1 MTTNPV
7 GPIAPVSRRAIA
19 CAIDLAISAAILI
32 VGYGV
37 SAAVAMSAKSDT
49 LTGLLAMM
57 LLGLGVTFG
66 LAAVWFVVSTF
77 LQGTGAS
84 VGMRIMRLR
93 VVRDGSEA
101 PLGFGRALLRNIVF
115 GLSTAIVVGYFTPLF
130 DGSGRFQGWHDR
142 AAGAIVRDV
151 RGAAGVGPA
160 ASGTAGAPA
169 AAPAPAAAGA
179 PAARSLATVPG
190 AAPANAVHP
199 GAPAAPF
206 VPTPQEAPP
215 EASPTAPF
223 AAGSSPAP
231 AASFAP
237 PASPAAP
244 QGSPA
249 APASPAARQGSPTGH
264 TLPNAPRAGAPVTG
278 APAEVDPHDAT
289 VLSPVARAAAD
300 AAHESAMITVVP
312 GVSPSVPAP
321 AAPVVSGPE
330 TVAPARPPVPGAP
343 PATVADALAQTP
355 VVQPAEDDDP
365 EETRIS
371 IPGHRLQF
379 VWDDGARATVSG
391 RTLFG
396 RNPAP
401 EAGATVVVVRDETLS
416 LSKTHFEA
424 AAEAAGGWVMDRH
437 STNGMTIVRDGV
449 RIACP
454 PGERVRIRLGDA
466 IEIGDRIVTVGGY
479 A

>member
-1 MTTNPV
+1 MTNAPSSAGATTP
-7 GPIAPVSRRAIA
+7 PIAPIARRVAA
-19 CAIDLAISAAILI
+19 FLIDLAVVWIVVI
-32 VGYGV
+32 VGYAITAA
-37 SAAVAMSAKSDT
+37 SAFSAPTPAAVLGAMSMGSSIVA
-49 LTGLLAMM
+49 A
-57 LLGLGVTFG
+57 VTF
-66 LAAVWFVVSTF
+66 AWYVVYSF
-77 LQGTGAS
+77 LQGSGGS
-84 VGMRIMRLR
+84 IGMRLLKLRL
-93 VVRDGSEA
+93 VREGSEA
-101 PLGFGRALLRNIVF
+101 PLGFGRALLRNVVF
-115 GLSTAIVVGYFTPLF
+115 GLSAAIVVGYFTPLF

-142 AAGAIVRDV
+142 AVGALMRDV
-151 RGAAGVGPA
+151 RGAAGA
-160 ASGTAGAPA
+160 T
-169 AAPAPAAAGA
+169 PAPASTGVRAEPSASA
-179 PAARSLATVPG
+179 PTLATVPG
-190 AAPANAVHP
+190 APQPVGPEGPFVLATPEPPSLH
-199 GAPAAPF
+199 AAP
-206 VPTPQEAPP
+206 VP
-215 EASPTAPF
+215 
-223 AAGSSPAP
+223 
-231 AASFAP
+231 SFAP
-237 PASPAAP
+237 PAPA
-244 QGSPA
+244 GH
-249 APASPAARQGSPTGH
+249 TGH
-264 TLPNAPRAGAPVTG
+264 TLPNAPSAGGLVAG
-278 APAEVDPHDAT
+278 SAAEADPHDET
-289 VLSPVARAAAD
+289 VLSAAAQAAAD
-300 AAHESAMITVVP
+300 AAHAMITVVP

-330 TVAPARPPVPGAP
+330 AVTPARPPVPAAP

-355 VVQPAEDDDP
+355 IAQAADDEDL

-401 EAGATVVVVRDETLS
+401 EAGATVIVVRDETLS

>member
-1 MTTNPV
+1 MTTSPA
-7 GPIAPVSRRAIA
+7 GPIAPLARRAVA
-19 CAIDLAISAAILI
+19 CAIDLAIMAII
-32 VGYGV
+32 FMIGYGAT
-37 SAAVAMSAKSDT
+37 AATTLSGLTAQNASAKAA
-49 LTGLLAMM
+49 GLVIG
-57 LLGLGVTFG
+57 LGLTFTVA
-66 LAAVWFVVSTF
+66 LAWFLVYSF
-77 LQGTGAS
+77 LQGSGGS
-84 VGMRIMRLR
+84 IGMRIMKLRL
-93 VVRDGSEA
+93 VRDGSEA

-142 AAGAIVRDV
+142 AAGALMRDV
-151 RGAAGVGPA
+151 RGATAPASAAGV
-160 ASGTAGAPA
+160 PA
-169 AAPAPAAAGA
+169 AAPAA
-179 PAARSLATVPG
+179 PSLPVAPFGQPG
-190 AAPANAVHP
+190 AAPAH
-199 GAPAAPF
+199 AAP
-206 VPTPQEAPP
+206 
-215 EASPTAPF
+215 
-223 AAGSSPAP
+223 
-231 AASFAP
+231 ASFAP
-237 PASPAAP
+237 PQPDALFPAREPGALFPPTVEPVGPQDGHTGFTLPPAPSAAPTVAATPAAGP
-244 QGSPA
+244 AAVETAA
-249 APASPAARQGSPTGH
+249 APAG
-264 TLPNAPRAGAPVTG
+264 V
-278 APAEVDPHDAT
+278 AEVDPHDAT
-289 VLSPVARAAAD
+289 VLSPAAQAAAA
-300 AAHESAMITVVP
+300 AAHEGAMITVVP

-321 AAPVVSGPE
+321 ATAPVSGPE
-330 TVAPARPPVPGAP
+330 TVAPARPPVPAAP
-343 PATVADALAQTP
+343 PASVEAAMALPPVA
-355 VVQPAEDDDP
+355 QPADDEDL

-401 EAGATVVVVRDETLS
+401 EAGAIVVVVRDETLS

>member
-1 MTTNPV
+1 MTMSPA
-7 GPIAPVSRRAIA
+7 GPIAPLARRAIA
-19 CAIDLAISAAILI
+19 CAIDGAIMAFILL

-37 SAAVAMSAKSDT
+37 TAATT
-49 LTGLLAMM
+49 LSGLTAENAASKAAGLF
-57 LLGLGVTFG
+57 LGVG
-66 LAAVWFVVSTF
+66 LTLVVALVWFVVLCL
-77 LQGTGAS
+77 LQGSGGS
-84 VGMRIMRLR
+84 LGMRIMKLRL
-93 VVRDGSEA
+93 VREGSEA

-142 AAGAIVRDV
+142 AAGALMRDV
-151 RGAAGVGPA
+151 RGATAPVPA
-160 ASGTAGAPA
+160 PTSAAVPS
-169 AAPAPAAAGA
+169 AAPQGGA
-179 PAARSLATVPG
+179 VIQ
-190 AAPANAVHP
+190 NA
-199 GAPAAPF
+199 
-206 VPTPQEAPP
+206 
-215 EASPTAPF
+215 
-223 AAGSSPAP
+223 AP

-237 PASPAAP
+237 TQQGDPSPAADA
-244 QGSPA
+244 GSLFPPSA
-249 APASPAARQGSPTGH
+249 APIGPQDGH
-264 TLPNAPRAGAPVTG
+264 TGFTLPPAPSAAVASSSAPDADGSVPSGAV
-278 APAEVDPHDAT
+278 APAEADPHDAT
-289 VLSPVARAAAD
+289 VLSAAAQAAAD
-300 AAHESAMITVVP
+300 AAHEGSMITVVP

-321 AAPVVSGPE
+321 APVPVSGPE
-330 TVAPARPPVPGAP
+330 TVAPARPPVPAAP
-343 PATVADALAQTP
+343 PASVEAALALP
-355 VVQPAEDDDP
+355 SVAQPLEDEDL

-401 EAGATVVVVRDETLS
+401 ETGATVVVVRDETLS

>member
-1 MTTNPV
+1 MTNAPS
-7 GPIAPVSRRAIA
+7 GAGAAAAPVAPIPRRAIA
-19 CAIDLAISAAILI
+19 YVIDAAIASLL
-32 VGYGV
+32 VGIGV
-37 SAAVAMSAKSDT
+37 VTSSVAAAATADGQGLSATFAAMAVGLG
-49 LTGLLAMM
+49 LTGLVALAW
-57 LLGLGVTFG
+57 LLVY
-66 LAAVWFVVSTF
+66 SF
-77 LQGTGAS
+77 LQGSGGS
-84 VGMRIMRLR
+84 VGMRIMKLRL
-93 VVRDGSEA
+93 VRDGGEA

-115 GLSTAIVVGYFTPLF
+115 GLSAAIVVGYFTPLF

-142 AAGAIVRDV
+142 AAGALMRDV
-151 RGAAGVGPA
+151 RGL
-160 ASGTAGAPA
+160 SAPM
-169 AAPAPAAAGA
+169 PAAGA
-179 PAARSLATVPG
+179 PAATPAAPPAPG
-190 AAPANAVHP
+190 AAPAPDAAVGAFP
-199 GAPAAPF
+199 ATAAPAAP
-206 VPTPQEAPP
+206 
-215 EASPTAPF
+215 
-223 AAGSSPAP
+223 
-231 AASFAP
+231 ASFAP
-237 PASPAAP
+237 PQPDALFPAREPGALFPPSVAPVGPQDGHTGFTLPPAPNAAPTATAASGSEPAA
-244 QGSPA
+244 
-249 APASPAARQGSPTGH
+249 AAR
-264 TLPNAPRAGAPVTG
+264 LPSGPAV
-278 APAEVDPHDAT
+278 PAEVDPHDAT
-289 VLSPVARAAAD
+289 VLSPAAQAAAD
-300 AAHESAMITVVP
+300 AAHEGAMITVVP

-321 AAPVVSGPE
+321 APAPVSGPE
-330 TVAPARPPVPGAP
+330 TVAPARPPVPAAP
-343 PATVADALAQTP
+343 PASVEAAMALPPVA
-355 VVQPAEDDDP
+355 QPAEDEDL

-401 EAGATVVVVRDETLS
+401 EAGAIVVVVRDETLS

>member
-1 MTTNPV
+1 MTMSQA
-7 GPIAPVSRRAIA
+7 GPIAPLARRAIA
-19 CAIDLAISAAILI
+19 CAIDLAIMALILL

-37 SAAVAMSAKSDT
+37 TAATT
-49 LTGLLAMM
+49 LSGLTPENAASKAAGLIVGVGLTFAIALA
-57 LLGLGVTFG
+57 
-66 LAAVWFVVSTF
+66 WFVVFCF
-77 LQGTGAS
+77 LQGSGGS
-84 VGMRIMRLR
+84 IGMRIMKLRL
-93 VVRDGSEA
+93 VREGSEA

-115 GLSTAIVVGYFTPLF
+115 GLSAAIVVGYFTPLF

-142 AAGAIVRDV
+142 AAGALMRDA
-151 RGAAGVGPA
+151 RGA
-160 ASGTAGAPA
+160 T
-169 AAPAPAAAGA
+169 APAPAAATP
-179 PAARSLATVPG
+179 PAAAVP
-190 AAPANAVHP
+190 AV
-199 GAPAAPF
+199 PAA
-206 VPTPQEAPP
+206 
-215 EASPTAPF
+215 
-223 AAGSSPAP
+223 AP
-231 AASFAP
+231 AASAASFEPSPQGGLFPASEPGSLFLPSAEPVGPQDGHTGFTLPPAP
-237 PASPAAP
+237 SAAVASPAAA
-244 QGSPA
+244 A
-249 APASPAARQGSPTGH
+249 APGADGSVS
-264 TLPNAPRAGAPVTG
+264 AGAV
-278 APAEVDPHDAT
+278 APAEADPHDAT
-289 VLSPVARAAAD
+289 VLSPVAQAAAD
-300 AAHESAMITVVP
+300 AAHEGAMITVVP

-321 AAPVVSGPE
+321 APVPVSGPE
-330 TVAPARPPVPGAP
+330 TVAPARPPVPAAP
-343 PATVADALAQTP
+343 PASVEAAMALPPVAQP
-355 VVQPAEDDDP
+355 VEDEDL

>member
-1 MTTNPV
+1 
-7 GPIAPVSRRAIA
+7 
-19 CAIDLAISAAILI
+19 
-32 VGYGV
+32 
-37 SAAVAMSAKSDT
+37 
-49 LTGLLAMM
+49 
-57 LLGLGVTFG
+57 
-66 LAAVWFVVSTF
+66 
-77 LQGTGAS
+77 
-84 VGMRIMRLR
+84 MRIMKLRL
-93 VVRDGSEA
+93 VREGSEA

-115 GLSTAIVVGYFTPLF
+115 GLSAAIVVGYFTPLF

-142 AAGAIVRDV
+142 AAGALMRDA
-151 RGAAGVGPA
+151 RGA
-160 ASGTAGAPA
+160 T
-169 AAPAPAAAGA
+169 APAPAAATP
-179 PAARSLATVPG
+179 PAAAVPADG
-190 AAPANAVHP
+190 
-199 GAPAAPF
+199 
-206 VPTPQEAPP
+206 
-215 EASPTAPF
+215 
-223 AAGSSPAP
+223 P
-231 AASFAP
+231 AASFEPSPQSGPFPPSEPDPLFPPSAAPVGPQDGHTGFTLP
-237 PASPAAP
+237 PAPGAD
-244 QGSPA
+244 GSVP
-249 APASPAARQGSPTGH
+249 
-264 TLPNAPRAGAPVTG
+264 AGAV
-278 APAEVDPHDAT
+278 AAAEADPHDET
-289 VLSPVARAAAD
+289 VLSPDAQAAAD
-300 AAHESAMITVVP
+300 AAHEGAMITVVP

-321 AAPVVSGPE
+321 APVPVTGPE
-330 TVAPARPPVPGAP
+330 TVAPARPPVPAAP
-343 PATVADALAQTP
+343 PVSVEAAMALPSVAQP
-355 VVQPAEDDDP
+355 VEDEDL

>member
-1 MTTNPV
+1 MTNAPSGT
-7 GPIAPVSRRAIA
+7 GADAAPVAPIRRRAIA
-19 CAIDLAISAAILI
+19 CAIDLAIPAVILLA
-32 VGYGV
+32 GYLISLGV
-37 SAAVAMSAKSDT
+37 TMSAKPDT
-49 LTGLLAMM
+49 LTGALFVLM
-57 LLGLGVTFG
+57 LGIGTTFVIA
-66 LAAVWFVVSTF
+66 LVWFVISTF
-77 LQGTGAS
+77 LQGAGAS
-84 VGMRIMRLR
+84 VGMRIMHLR
-93 VVRDGSEA
+93 VVREGSEA
-101 PLGFGRALLRNIVF
+101 PLGFGRALLRNLVF
-115 GLSTAIVVGYFTPLF
+115 GLSASIVVGYFTPLF

-142 AAGAIVRDV
+142 AAGAVVRDA
-151 RGAAGVGPA
+151 R
-160 ASGTAGAPA
+160 A
-169 AAPAPAAAGA
+169 AAPTPAPATGGGQPA
-179 PAARSLATVPG
+179 PAGPT
-190 AAPANAVHP
+190 
-199 GAPAAPF
+199 PAAPLGS
-206 VPTPQEAPP
+206 PQ
-215 EASPTAPF
+215 
-223 AAGSSPAP
+223 PAP
-231 AASFAP
+231 AGGALASGFGGSPIPSPTPGSAPAPTASFAP
-237 PASPAAP
+237 PAAFAP
-244 QGSPA
+244 QGGA
-249 APASPAARQGSPTGH
+249 PTGH
-264 TLPNAPRAGAPVTG
+264 TLPNAPSAAGTVV
-278 APAEVDPHDAT
+278 PAEPEVDPHDAT
-289 VLSPVARAAAD
+289 VLSAAAQAAAD
-300 AAHESAMITVVP
+300 AAHAMITVVP

-330 TVAPARPPVPGAP
+330 TVTPAGPPAPAAP
-343 PATVADALAQTP
+343 PATVADALAQGPIAPT
-355 VVQPAEDDDP
+355 AEEEDL

-401 EAGATVVVVRDETLS
+401 EPGATVVVVRDETLS

>member
-1 MTTNPV
+1 MTNAPTGTGSAAAPV
-7 GPIAPVSRRAIA
+7 APIARRAIA
-19 CAIDLAISAAILI
+19 YVIDAAIAGVLWI
-32 VGYGV
+32 VGTVVTYVVAG
-37 SAAVAMSAKSDT
+37 STADGLSTLFAALA
-49 LTGLLAMM
+49 TGLGITAGV
-57 LLGLGVTFG
+57 LL
-66 LAAVWFVVSTF
+66 VWFLVYSF
-77 LQGTGAS
+77 LQGSGGS
-84 VGMRIMRLR
+84 VGMRVMKLKL
-93 VVRDGSEA
+93 VRDGSEA

-115 GLSTAIVVGYFTPLF
+115 GLSTTIIVGYFTPLF

-142 AAGAIVRDV
+142 AAGALMRDV
-151 RGAAGVGPA
+151 RTATAAPAGSAPAPGGAPLLPA
-160 ASGTAGAPA
+160 APAGPIAPA
-169 AAPAPAAAGA
+169 AAAPASFAPPQQGALFPASDSGSLFPPATAPVGPQDGHTGFTLPGAPAPAASTPASGSEPALLGTGA
-179 PAARSLATVPG
+179 P
-190 AAPANAVHP
+190 
-199 GAPAAPF
+199 
-206 VPTPQEAPP
+206 
-215 EASPTAPF
+215 
-223 AAGSSPAP
+223 
-231 AASFAP
+231 
-237 PASPAAP
+237 
-244 QGSPA
+244 GSPA
-249 APASPAARQGSPTGH
+249 A
-264 TLPNAPRAGAPVTG
+264 
-278 APAEVDPHDAT
+278 AEVDPHDAT
-289 VLSPVARAAAD
+289 VLSPAAQAAAA
-300 AAHESAMITVVP
+300 AAHEGAMITVVP

-321 AAPVVSGPE
+321 APAPVSGPE
-330 TVAPARPPVPGAP
+330 TVAPARPPVPAAAP
-343 PATVADALAQTP
+343 ASVEAAMALPPVA
-355 VVQPAEDDDP
+355 QPAADDEDL

-401 EAGATVVVVRDETLS
+401 EAGAIVVVVRDETLS

>member
-1 MTTNPV
+1 MTNAPS
-7 GPIAPVSRRAIA
+7 GSGAANAPVAPIPRRAIA
-19 CAIDLAISAAILI
+19 YVIDAAIGGVLWI
-32 VGYGV
+32 VGVVV
-37 SAAVAMSAKSDT
+37 SYVIAGSGADGLSAMFAALA
-49 LTGLLAMM
+49 TGLGITAFVLLA
-57 LLGLGVTFG
+57 
-66 LAAVWFVVSTF
+66 WFLVYSF
-77 LQGTGAS
+77 LQGSGGS
-84 VGMRIMRLR
+84 IGMRIMKLRL
-93 VVRDGSEA
+93 VRDGSEA
-101 PLGFGRALLRNIVF
+101 PLGFGRALLRNVVF

-142 AAGAIVRDV
+142 AAGALMRDV
-151 RGAAGVGPA
+151 RGATAPVSAASAPGAVPA
-160 ASGTAGAPA
+160 APPVPVAPFGQPGAAHAPA
-169 AAPAPAAAGA
+169 APASFAPPQPDALFPVREPGALFPPSVDPVGPQDGHTGFTLPPAPNAAPTPAAGPAAAGA
-179 PAARSLATVPG
+179 AAV
-190 AAPANAVHP
+190 APAGV
-199 GAPAAPF
+199 
-206 VPTPQEAPP
+206 
-215 EASPTAPF
+215 
-223 AAGSSPAP
+223 
-231 AASFAP
+231 
-237 PASPAAP
+237 
-244 QGSPA
+244 
-249 APASPAARQGSPTGH
+249 
-264 TLPNAPRAGAPVTG
+264 
-278 APAEVDPHDAT
+278 AEVDPHDAT
-289 VLSPVARAAAD
+289 VLSPAAQAAAA
-300 AAHESAMITVVP
+300 AAHEGAMITVVP

-321 AAPVVSGPE
+321 TAAPVSGPE
-330 TVAPARPPVPGAP
+330 TVAPARPPVPAAP
-343 PATVADALAQTP
+343 PASVEAAMALPPVA
-355 VVQPAEDDDP
+355 QPADDEDL

-401 EAGATVVVVRDETLS
+401 EAGAIVVVVRDETLS

>member
-1 MTTNPV
+1 MTMSPA
-7 GPIAPVSRRAIA
+7 GPIAPLARRAIA
-19 CAIDLAISAAILI
+19 CAIDLAIMALILL

-37 SAAVAMSAKSDT
+37 TAATT
-49 LTGLLAMM
+49 LPGLTAENAASKAAALVVGV
-57 LLGLGVTFG
+57 GLTFVIA
-66 LAAVWFVVSTF
+66 LVWFVVFCF
-77 LQGTGAS
+77 LQGSGGS
-84 VGMRIMRLR
+84 VGMRIMKLRL
-93 VVRDGSEA
+93 VREGTEA

-142 AAGAIVRDV
+142 AAGALMRDA
-151 RGAAGVGPA
+151 RGASAPASAVMSQSPVAVPAALSPQGGLFPASEPGSLFPPSVAPVGPQD
-160 ASGTAGAPA
+160 GHTGFTLP
-169 AAPAPAAAGA
+169 PAPSAA
-179 PAARSLATVPG
+179 V
-190 AAPANAVHP
+190 
-199 GAPAAPF
+199 
-206 VPTPQEAPP
+206 
-215 EASPTAPF
+215 
-223 AAGSSPAP
+223 
-231 AASFAP
+231 
-237 PASPAAP
+237 ASPAVP
-244 QGSPA
+244 EDDGSVP
-249 APASPAARQGSPTGH
+249 S
-264 TLPNAPRAGAPVTG
+264 GAV
-278 APAEVDPHDAT
+278 APAEADPHDAT
-289 VLSPVARAAAD
+289 VLSPAAQAAAD
-300 AAHESAMITVVP
+300 AAHEGAMITVVP

-321 AAPVVSGPE
+321 APVPISGPE
-330 TVAPARPPVPGAP
+330 TVAPARPPVPAAP
-343 PATVADALAQTP
+343 PASVDAAMALPAVA
-355 VVQPAEDDDP
+355 QPAEDEDL

-401 EAGATVVVVRDETLS
+401 EAGTTVVVVRDETLS

>member
-1 MTTNPV
+1 MTNAPSSAGATTPPV
-7 GPIAPVSRRAIA
+7 APTSPAAPIAPLPRRVAAYLIDAAIA
-19 CAIDLAISAAILI
+19 SLPAIIGS
-32 VGYGV
+32 
-37 SAAVAMSAKSDT
+37 AVAFAMAGAASGGGATAVASAL
-49 LTGLLAMM
+49 LTGMGITSLVMLA
-57 LLGLGVTFG
+57 
-66 LAAVWFVVSTF
+66 WFLVYSF
-77 LQGTGAS
+77 LQGSGGS
-84 VGMRIMRLR
+84 IGMRILRLR
-93 VVRDGSEA
+93 LVRDGSEA
-101 PLGFGRALLRNIVF
+101 PLGFGRALLRNVVF
-115 GLSTAIVVGYFTPLF
+115 GLSAAIVVGYFTPLF

-142 AAGAIVRDV
+142 AAGAIMRDA
-151 RGAAGVGPA
+151 RT
-160 ASGTAGAPA
+160 ASGPT
-169 AAPAPAAAGA
+169 AAPAGAGVIAEPSA
-179 PAARSLATVPG
+179 PAPTLATVPG
-190 AAPANAVHP
+190 APQPAAGP
-199 GAPAAPF
+199 PAPF
-206 VPTPQEAPP
+206 VLTTPDPP
-215 EASPTAPF
+215 LLQA
-223 AAGSSPAP
+223 AP

-237 PASPAAP
+237 PAGAPAA
-244 QGSPA
+244 S
-249 APASPAARQGSPTGH
+249 TGH
-264 TLPNAPRAGAPVTG
+264 TLPNAPSAGGPV
-278 APAEVDPHDAT
+278 ADPAAEADPHDAT
-289 VLSPVARAAAD
+289 VLSAAAQAAAD
-300 AAHESAMITVVP
+300 AAHAMITVVP

-330 TVAPARPPVPGAP
+330 TVAPARPPVPAAA
-343 PATVADALAQTP
+343 PATVADALALTP
-355 VVQPAEDDDP
+355 VVHPDEEDL